1 MKTVQALKTY
11 FESQP
16 HGRRLG
22 MDELKGLS
30 KEDRHELAALACAE
44 MGEEYDEPGAD

>member
-1 MKTVQALKTY
+1 MKTVQALKAY

-22 MDELKGLS
+22 MEELKGLS
-30 KEDRHELAALACAE
+30 KEDRHELAALACKE
-44 MGEEYDEPGAD
+44 MDVEYEAA